1 MGHDSACLGSLFIFS
16 KQDHLK
22 ENCRRDVPQRFIICG
37 KMVKPPD
44 NHPCSSCLRPLH
56 IPLVR
61 LIIRMSTASTA
72 VAGACIGPFT
82 FLKNLETVSSLVQTP
97 NIRTNLC
104 HLLHCLWVNHLI
116 LIDVCFV
123 AHSAFPS
130 INDETCFFAMYTN
143 LVLMITWVWDGE
155 TGFATRPTWINQF
168 TRDLLQRS
176 YSRSVEH
183 ALKLKQSQQNVLL
196 CAICIFYWNPQCVHF
211 TCEVPQDI
219 LKCIIFARAV

>member
-1 MGHDSACLGSLFIFS
+1 MWPLAWTRLDAINLIPLLSVLGQQNKVSGILRFVSHDFTFTWAMIVPALEVFFIFS
-16 KQDHLK
+16 KQDHIK

-44 NHPCSSCLRPLH
+44 NHPCSSCLHPLH

-82 FLKNLETVSSLVQTP
+82 FFKNLETVSSLVQTP
-97 NIRTNLC
+97 DIRTNLC

-143 LVLMITWVWDGE
+143 LVLMIT
-155 TGFATRPTWINQF
+155 
-168 TRDLLQRS
+168 
-176 YSRSVEH
+176 
-183 ALKLKQSQQNVLL
+183 
-196 CAICIFYWNPQCVHF
+196 
-211 TCEVPQDI
+211 
-219 LKCIIFARAV
+219 